1 MAAPFKTGHCN
12 KVYINN
18 IITNN
23 KCTVKHVLGD
33 PPREHW
39 NRVTQDRRSLN
50 TGLINIKCT
59 VKGNYN

>member
-33 PPREHW
+33 PPREH
-39 NRVTQDRRSLN
+39 
-50 TGLINIKCT
+50 
-59 VKGNYN
+59 